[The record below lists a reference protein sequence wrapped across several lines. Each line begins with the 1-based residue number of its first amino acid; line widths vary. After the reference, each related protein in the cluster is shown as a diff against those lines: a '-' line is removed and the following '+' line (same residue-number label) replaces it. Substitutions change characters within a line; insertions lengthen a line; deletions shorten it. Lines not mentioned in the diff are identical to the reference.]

1 MSNQQMALLWVL
13 NLSDGKHSLLDIAE
27 QAGLPFA
34 SIRTAASA
42 PLPRPT
48 CWRTSN
54 NSP

>member
-1 MSNQQMALLWVL
+1 MGDQQMALLWVL
-13 NLSDGKHSLLDIAE
+13 NLSDEKHSLLDIAE

-42 PLPRPT
+42 LAAT
-48 CWRTSN
+48 DLLALSN